1 MPTSKQRDP
10 KREQF
15 WRDTVAAWR
24 SSGVSV
30 REFCDRRGLTR
41 TAFDY
46 WRKEL
51 RRRDDERSP
60 RPASPAFVPVTVLA
74 AAALA
79 VEVRCPSGHVVALP
93 NCEASLLRDLF
104 AALRPVPPC

>member
-1 MPTSKQRDP
+1 MPTIKQRDP
-10 KREQF
+10 TREQF
-15 WRDTVAAWR
+15 WRDAVAAWR

-30 REFCDRRGLTR
+30 REFCDRRGVTR

-60 RPASPAFVPVTVLA
+60 GPAAPTFVPVTVVA
-74 AAALA
+74 APAVAAG
-79 VEVRCPSGHVVALP
+79 VRCPSGHVVTLP
-93 NCEASLLRDLF
+93 NCEASLLSDLF